1 MTAASDFFGAIAD
14 ASGVNSRSANTGDA
28 SGPSTASQA
37 GSAFFSVIQTYAR
50 GEKTKVKQAI
60 IDRAARSP
68 TGKAA
73 ISHQRTIEIHKFLMN
88 PVVWMAGIGALL
100 IIGYFGY
107 AWGKR

>member
-14 ASGVNSRSANTGDA
+14 ASGINSRSADTSG
-28 SGPSTASQA
+28 GPSTASQA

-68 TGKAA
+68 TGQAA
-73 ISHQRTIEIHKFLMN
+73 ISHQRNIEIHKFLVN
-88 PVVWMAGIGALL
+88 PVVWMVGIGTLL